1 MRPVLRLATPVIVF
15 LTLPLFMYNLKAYT
29 VFWSVPDVAL

>member
-1 MRPVLRLATPVIVF
+1 MRPVPRLATPVMVF

-29 VFWSVPDVAL
+29 LFLSVPDVAL